1 MKALFGLG
9 AAGVVM
15 AFAGVEGLTAGILT
29 LAALVAV
36 GCWIASGWLVD

>member
-15 AFAGVEGLTAGILT
+15 VFAGVEGLSSSLVALAG
-29 LAALVAV
+29 LVAV